1 MGGRG
6 VRSRWAPRAAA
17 LSAVVVAAAALAGC
31 TGQVHLRP
39 GPARPAASSDEGFP
53 LRRGDALHA
62 VNDINLVLP
71 EGWRA
76 LGSDGCLAPP
86 AAAEDLTDGV
96 PGTQDGGAPA
106 CPPSAARL
114 RFNVSEGDRITRKD
128 LDAGDGWKRPN
139 VVCPGSVGQ
148 VGSAVP
154 SLVEQGERTSFRLV
168 SGERVEEAAWRLEC
182 KDEAPFETRLWLV
195 PEADVALDVAIVDPG
210 APPGAYDRIARSMDL
225 SRYTP

>member
-1 MGGRG
+1 MGR
-6 VRSRWAPRAAA
+6 RAVPLAVPLA
-17 LSAVVVAAAALAGC
+17 LVLVALLAGC

-39 GPARPAASSDEGFP
+39 GPARPAASSEDGFV
-53 LRRGDALHA
+53 LHKGDGLHA

-86 AAAEDLTDGV
+86 AAVKKAGRVQGRQDEPV
-96 PGTQDGGAPA
+96 P
-106 CPPSAARL
+106 CPPAAMRL
-114 RFNVSEGDRITRKD
+114 RFNVSERGGIGRGD
-128 LDAGDGWKRPN
+128 LDSDTGWKRPN

-154 SLVEQGERTSFRLV
+154 GLVKRENREDFDLV
-168 SGERVEEAAWRLEC
+168 SGETVEQTAWRLKCEGG
-182 KDEAPFETRLWLV
+182 KPFESRLWLV
-195 PEADVALDVAIVDPG
+195 PDADVALDVAIVDP
-210 APPGAYDRIARSMDL
+210 AADYDRIAHSMDL